1 MFNQYNEL
9 NKLLFKNQKGPKLN
23 VQYAMGLARALGLNL
38 RKDAFSEKNM
48 LQKDHILF
56 LKEKLVMNFW
66 EVIARENKSIP
77 LEEDLTEASTEDSMN
92 ISQSIIALS
101 KPDISQ

>member
-1 MFNQYNEL
+1 
-9 NKLLFKNQKGPKLN
+9 
-23 VQYAMGLARALGLNL
+23 
-38 RKDAFSEKNM
+38 
-48 LQKDHILF
+48 
-56 LKEKLVMNFW
+56 MNFW